1 MTRQRKGSKR
11 QARRASIER
20 KRGAFGTGRTPNKK
34 PGIAPGLYTFDATGN
49 PHKATGRE
57 PNTPPNEVLSDE
69 FCQPE

>member
-34 PGIAPGLYTFDATGN
+34 PGIAPGLYTFPATGN
-49 PHKATGRE
+49 PCKATGSE
-57 PNTPPNEVLSDE
+57 PNTPHTGALSRE
-69 FCQPE
+69 FDL